1 MSESGYSSYRCS
13 PRRKALPGRA
23 FLVSS
28 AALTT
33 SAEPWEAVKVR
44 HYINN
49 KVVYPK
55 AEFLDYLEFKI
66 TSTIKGREP

>member
-1 MSESGYSSYRCS
+1 M
-13 PRRKALPGRA
+13 
-23 FLVSS
+23 VSS

>member
-1 MSESGYSSYRCS
+1 M
-13 PRRKALPGRA
+13 
-23 FLVSS
+23 SS
-28 AALTT
+28 AAPTT

-55 AEFLDYLEFKI
+55 AEFLDYLEI
-66 TSTIKGREP
+66 QDHQHYQRAGTMSPPREMACWRNRGLARCR